1 MDEEFGSTIPTMAKY
16 DAININGVNLG
27 NWLVLEKWMNPALF
41 DGTTAEDEYWLPRQL
56 PADVYEARMK
66 THRSEYINERDFAI
80 IKSWGLDSV
89 RIPVPYFI
97 FGDREPFIGCTSELD
112 KAFNWAERYGLKILI
127 DLHTAPGSQNGFDNG
142 GLSGVCTWS
151 QQPEEVD
158 FVLSVLERLAERY
171 GNREGLLGIQPINEP
186 ISERMWDLMDIQK
199 RYPPVDAEM
208 AKGSKGN
215 SLEFLRE
222 FYTSAYNV
230 IRKHMADDK
239 FVVIHDAFELD
250 AWKDFMQSDEYFNVI
265 LDTHQ
270 YLMMAEMEGCEQ
282 TIEGYRNFVE
292 NKWKPMISEMQNY
305 FPVITG
311 EWCLFNS
318 LGCGVDT
325 KGGQSVLNGQMGD
338 GAVNRNDEERCE
350 IFCAAADMQLE
361 VWNECGSG
369 QFFWSYKLLTDT
381 VNTPGWLG
389 WDSWDLGRCVAFGWY
404 PTSPVKQLIKNY

>member
-1 MDEEFGSTIPTMAKY
+1 MAKY
-16 DAININGVNLG
+16 DAINITGVNLG
-27 NWLVLEKWMNPALF
+27 NWLVLEKWMNPTLF

-56 PADVYEARMK
+56 PADVYEARIRV
-66 THRSEYINERDFAI
+66 HRSEYINERDFAI

-97 FGDREPFIGCTSELD
+97 FGDREPFIGCIEELD

-186 ISERMWDLMDIQK
+186 ISERMWEMMDIQK
-199 RYPPVDAEM
+199 RYPPVDEEM

-222 FYTSAYNV
+222 FYTNAYNV

-270 YLMMAEMEGCEQ
+270 YLMMAEMQGCEQ
-282 TIEGYRNFVE
+282 TVEGYRDFVE

-338 GAVNRNDEERCE
+338 GAVNRNDEERRE
-350 IFCAAADMQLE
+350 IFRAAADMQLE

-404 PTSPVKQLIKNY
+404 PTSPVKKLIKNH